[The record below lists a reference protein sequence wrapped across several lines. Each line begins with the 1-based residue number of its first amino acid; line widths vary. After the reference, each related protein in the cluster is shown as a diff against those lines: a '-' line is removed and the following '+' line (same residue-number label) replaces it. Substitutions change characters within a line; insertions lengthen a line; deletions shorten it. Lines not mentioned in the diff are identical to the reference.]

1 MSKHKQDNEQ
11 RKFLAQLQGV
21 DTNDE
26 QETSGTT
33 FEDIKRRAMG
43 IEASG
48 DDIIS
53 LQGSFATE
61 AGFGIGCPA
70 LAAISTI
77 SAGDNQ
83 RDWPTAGAGPSSRSG
98 SSPGAYAAMSL
109 PFRRGPSIAMQ
120 LAVRR
125 NATLAKIN
133 SRIIVEY
140 CWCPSTFHRRP
151 WQLWCSPHRLVER

>member
-1 MSKHKQDNEQ
+1 MPELIQTIMSKHKQDNEQ
-11 RKFLAQLQGV
+11 RKFLAQLQGI

-61 AGFGIGCPA
+61 AGFGIGMG
-70 LAAISTI
+70 L
-77 SAGDNQ
+77 G
-83 RDWPTAGAGPSSRSG
+83 
-98 SSPGAYAAMSL
+98 YE
-109 PFRRGPSIAMQ
+109 RG
-120 LAVRR
+120 
-125 NATLAKIN
+125 
-133 SRIIVEY
+133 
-140 CWCPSTFHRRP
+140 
-151 WQLWCSPHRLVER
+151 